1 MATAARGHLDALPT
15 PLRGPLRFVVEW
27 LPLGIVVGLWAVAS
41 GTVVDEAVLPDPAA
55 VGVTLVDLLVSGTV
69 LPHLGVSLF
78 RVTVGLALSIAV
90 GVVLGIGMA
99 RSDPVENFFDV
110 FLAMTYP
117 IPKTALVP
125 LAVLWLGTGSGS
137 AILIVFLAC
146 LLPIVLNSYNAAGSV
161 DRNLVWSARM
171 MGTDGWRLLAKV
183 VVPATIPEIL
193 TGIRQAIPIA
203 FIALVSA
210 ELIASREG
218 IGHLILTSGQI
229 GNYPTMFAN
238 IVLISAVAYVA
249 VRGYEVTRARV
260 LRWA

>member
-1 MATAARGHLDALPT
+1 MATAAARSLDAVPA
-15 PLRGPLRFVVEW
+15 PFRGPVRFVVEW
-27 LPLGIVVGLWAVAS
+27 IPLGIVVVLWAVAS
-41 GTVVDEAVLPDPAA
+41 GTVVSEAVLPDPVS

-69 LPHLGVSLF
+69 LPHLGVSLY
-78 RVTVGLALSIAV
+78 RVTIGLTLSIAV
-90 GVVLGIGMA
+90 GVLLGIGMA

-125 LAVLWLGTGSGS
+125 LAVLWLGTGSSS

-210 ELIASREG
+210 ELIAAREG

>member
-1 MATAARGHLDALPT
+1 MATATRRSLEEVPAPFRGVV
-15 PLRGPLRFVVEW
+15 RFVVEW
-27 LPLGIVVGLWAVAS
+27 IPLGIVVLLWEFTSGAVVS
-41 GTVVDEAVLPDPAA
+41 EEILPSPVA
-55 VGVTLVDLLVSGTV
+55 VGATLVDLLVTGEV
-69 LPHLGVSLF
+69 LPHLFVSLY

-90 GVVLGIGMA
+90 GVLLGIGMA

-110 FLAMTYP
+110 FLSMTYP

-125 LAVLWLGTGSGS
+125 LAVLWLGTGSSS

-146 LLPIVLNSYNAAGSV
+146 LLPVVLNSYNAAGSV

-171 MGTDGWRLLAKV
+171 MGTDGWRLLYKV

-210 ELIASREG
+210 ELIASKEG

-260 LRWA
+260 LRWT